1 MSKIWVL
8 TADAS
13 RARLFEAKTPK
24 APLIE
29 LVDFVEPEARAKGT
43 ALLSDRPGSDGGG
56 AGYGRHVLDDETPV
70 QEAAAK
76 DFARLVARQLDKARV
91 EGRFDRLAIAAA
103 PKFLGMLR
111 EAMPDPLRDKVE
123 EEIDKDLVDLDA
135 GELREK
141 ISILL

>member
-13 RARLFEAKTPK
+13 RARVFEARTPK
-24 APLIE
+24 APLVE
-29 LVDFVEPEARAKGT
+29 LSDFVEPEARAKGHDVV
-43 ALLSDRPGSDGGG
+43 ADRPGMIVGGKSK
-56 AGYGRHVLDDETPV
+56 RHSLEDPTPV
-70 QEAAAK
+70 QEAAARE
-76 DFARLVARQLDKARV
+76 FARLLAERLDKARV

-111 EAMPDPLRDKVE
+111 EAMPEPLRDKVDE
-123 EEIDKDLVDLDA
+123 EVDKDLVELDA
-135 GELREK
+135 GELRER